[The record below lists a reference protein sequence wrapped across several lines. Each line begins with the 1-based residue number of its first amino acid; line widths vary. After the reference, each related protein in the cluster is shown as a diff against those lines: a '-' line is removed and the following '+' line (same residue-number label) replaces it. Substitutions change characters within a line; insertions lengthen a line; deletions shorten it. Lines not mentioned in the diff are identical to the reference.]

1 MIRSMTGFGR
11 GEFENEK
18 FSMIMEMK
26 SVNHRY
32 NDIIVKMPKKLYKFE
47 EYIKSE
53 IKKHVSRGRVEV
65 YINFDESKSEC
76 FKVIPNYAVLDE
88 YHRAYTE
95 IREKYQIR
103 GDVSLSMLTKH
114 QDALEIE
121 FEESSEEEIQHVI
134 KEALTLAITNL
145 IEMREVEG
153 EKLKEDVIM
162 RVAII
167 NNLVYEIEK
176 LTPEILLA
184 HKTKMIDRINEIKD
198 EGIEFEEQRLAQEV
212 AIFADKTNITEEVVR
227 LKSHFKQVEAIIDAG
242 GNVGRKLDFLVQEL
256 NREVNTI
263 GSKSPDVDISNYVV
277 DMKSEIEKI
286 REQIQNFE

>member
-18 FSMIMEMK
+18 FNMTVEIK

-32 NDIIVKMPKKLYKFE
+32 NDIIVKMPKKILKFE
-47 EYIKSE
+47 EFIKSE

-65 YINFDESKSEC
+65 YINFDESRSES
-76 FKVIPNYAVLDE
+76 FKVVPNYAVLDE
-88 YHRAYTE
+88 YYKAYSE
-95 IREKYQIR
+95 IREKYDIR
-103 GDVSLSMLTKH
+103 GDVSLAMLTKH
-114 QDALEIE
+114 QDALEIQ
-121 FEESSEEEIQHVI
+121 FEESSEDEIIHVI
-134 KEALTLAITNL
+134 KESLSLAIEAL
-145 IEMREVEG
+145 VDMRIVEG

-162 RVAII
+162 RVGII
-167 NNLVYEIEK
+167 NDTVGEIEK
-176 LTPEILLA
+176 ITPEILLA

-198 EGIEFEEQRLAQEV
+198 EGVEFEEQRLAQEV
-212 AIFADKTNITEEVVR
+212 ALFADKTNITEEVVR
-227 LKSHFKQVEAIIDAG
+227 LKSHFKQVEAIIAEG

-263 GSKSPDVDISNYVV
+263 GSKSPDIDISNYVV
-277 DMKSEIEKI
+277 NMKSEIEKI

>member
-18 FSMIMEMK
+18 FSMTVEMK

-32 NDIIVKMPKKLYKFE
+32 NDIIVKMPKKIFKFE
-47 EYIKSE
+47 EFIKSE

-65 YINFDESKSEC
+65 YINFEESKSES
-76 FKVIPNYAVLDE
+76 FKVVPNYAVLDE

-95 IREKYQIR
+95 IREKYGID

-121 FEESSEEEIQHVI
+121 FEESSEDEIVHVI
-134 KEALTLAITNL
+134 TESINLAIADL
-145 IEMREVEG
+145 IDMRSVEG

-162 RVAII
+162 RIEII
-167 NNLVYEIEK
+167 NDIVAEIEK
-176 LTPEILLA
+176 ITPEILLA
-184 HKTKMIDRINEIKD
+184 HKNKMIDRINEIKD

-227 LKSHFKQVEAIIDAG
+227 LKSHFKQVENIIAEG

-277 DMKSEIEKI
+277 NM
-286 REQIQNFE
+286 

>member
-11 GEFENEK
+11 GEYENEK
-18 FSMIMEMK
+18 FSITVEMK

-32 NDIIVKMPKKLYKFE
+32 NDIIVKMPKKLFKFE
-47 EYIKSE
+47 EYIKSQ
-53 IKKHVSRGRVEV
+53 IKKHISRGRVEV
-65 YINFDESKSEC
+65 YINFDESKSDN
-76 FKVIPNYAVLDE
+76 FKVNPNYAILDE
-88 YHRAYTE
+88 YYRAYSEIKEKYE
-95 IREKYQIR
+95 IRSDI
-103 GDVSLSMLTKH
+103 SLSMLTKH

-121 FEESSEEEIQHVI
+121 FEESSEEEIQFVI
-134 KEALTLAITNL
+134 DESIKLAIQDL
-145 IEMREVEG
+145 VQMRTIEG

-162 RVAII
+162 RVNTI
-167 NNLVYEIEK
+167 NEIVSEIEK
-176 LTPEILLA
+176 LSPEILLA
-184 HKTKMIDRINEIKD
+184 HKKKMIDRINEIKE

-212 AIFADKTNITEEVVR
+212 AIFADKTNITEEIVR
-227 LKSHFKQVEAIIDAG
+227 LKSHFKQVETIISEG

-263 GSKSPDVDISNYVV
+263 GSKSPDIDISNYVV

>member
-18 FSMIMEMK
+18 FSMTVEMK

-32 NDIIVKMPKKLYKFE
+32 NDIIVKMPKKLFKFE
-47 EYIKSE
+47 ELIKSE

-65 YINFDESKSEC
+65 YINFDEAKSES
-76 FKVIPNYAVLDE
+76 FRVTPNYAVLDE
-88 YHRAYTE
+88 YYKAYNE
-95 IREKYQIR
+95 IKEKYEIR

-114 QDALEIE
+114 QDALDIE
-121 FEESSEEEIQHVI
+121 FEESSEDEILHVI
-134 KEALTLAITNL
+134 TESITLAIANL
-145 IEMREVEG
+145 IDMRSVEG

-162 RVAII
+162 RVGII
-167 NNLVYEIEK
+167 NDVVAEIEK
-176 LTPEILLA
+176 ITPEILIA
-184 HKTKMIDRINEIKD
+184 HKNKMIDRINEIKE

-227 LKSHFKQVEAIIDAG
+227 LKSHFKQVEAIIAEG